1 MYNPGYQE
9 SLICGLCQTYMSIYI
24 YILCM
29 YIYIYTIYIDCIYI
43 YIVYIYILYISYI
56 YCIHIMY
63 IYTLCIYLYTNI
75 YIYNVYIYIYTY
87 VYYVYIYMCDVYMIH
102 IYIYMDEIIGT
113 NQLVVNQPIGKK
125 NTFIQLVM
133 QPINWTGV
141 FHMVMAHWYPG
152 CSSKWGGWKNCDVP
166 GHQNRGLTIKHM
178 DLIANK
184 NDW

>member
-1 MYNPGYQE
+1 
-9 SLICGLCQTYMSIYI
+9 
-24 YILCM
+24 
-29 YIYIYTIYIDCIYI
+29 
-43 YIVYIYILYISYI
+43 
-56 YCIHIMY
+56 
-63 IYTLCIYLYTNI
+63 
-75 YIYNVYIYIYTY
+75 
-87 VYYVYIYMCDVYMIH
+87 
-102 IYIYMDEIIGT
+102 MDEIIGT